1 MTEMYLTRFE
11 EEMLAGEHGY
21 AAQKAMEIL
30 VALGKIY
37 GAERLIEIRSA
48 QISGVSYANL
58 GEEGL
63 EFLLKLAE
71 DGKVRVPTTLNP
83 CGMDLE
89 EWAEMGVPEDFADK
103 QLKVIEAYLKLGIE
117 PTLTCTPY
125 LAGNIPGLGDH
136 VAWSESSAVI
146 YANSVLGARTNREGG
161 PSALAAAI
169 AGRTPLYG
177 LHLDEN
183 RAPTMLIRAPRIS
196 SELEA
201 SALGYRVGRMLGS
214 GVPFFKGLGAVSRDQ
229 LKALGAGL
237 ASSGGIALFHVE
249 GITPEAH
256 RYSGMHAEEE
266 IEVTEKDLREEI
278 ELLSESLEDPDL
290 IFIGCP
296 HASIEELTE
305 LYLLLGGRR
314 IGRRLW
320 VFASR
325 AVKAQAEKIGLLEKL
340 EELGVKVYCDT
351 CPVVA
356 PLRRLGVK
364 TIITNSSKAAY
375 YLRNIHGVRV
385 QLKPLQELVED
396 AVR

>member
-1 MTEMYLTRFE
+1 MHLTRPE
-11 EEMLAGEHGY
+11 ERMLAGEYGY

-30 VALGKIY
+30 VTLGKIY
-37 GAERLIEIRSA
+37 GAERMIEIRSA
-48 QISGVSYANL
+48 QISGVSYSNL

-71 DGKVRVPTTLNP
+71 DGRVKVPTTLNP

-89 EWAEMGVPEDFADK
+89 EWREMGIPEDFAEK
-103 QLKVIEAYLKLGIE
+103 QLRVIETYRRLGVE

-125 LAGNIPGLGDH
+125 LAGNMPEFGDH

-146 YANSVLGARTNREGG
+146 YVNSVIGARTNREGG

-177 LHLDEN
+177 LHLDDA
-183 RAPTMLIRAPRIS
+183 RRPTIIVRAPRIS
-196 SELEA
+196 GELDA
-201 SALGYRVGRMLGS
+201 SALGYRVGRIIMS
-214 GVPFFKGLGAVSRDQ
+214 GVPLFTGLGAVSRDQ

-249 GITPEAH
+249 DATPEAH
-256 RYSGMHAEEE
+256 KYSREHVEDVIE
-266 IEVTEKDLREEI
+266 ITENDLREEV
-278 ELLSESLEDPDL
+278 EMLGEGFDDPDL
-290 IFIGCP
+290 IFVGCP

-305 LYLLLGGRR
+305 IYLLLGGRR
-314 IGRRLW
+314 VSRRFW

-325 AVKAQAEKIGLLEKL
+325 AVRAQAERIGLLAKL
-340 EELGVKVYCDT
+340 EGLDVRVYRDT
-351 CPVVA
+351 CPVVT
-356 PLRRLGVK
+356 PLKRLGFKNVL
-364 TIITNSSKAAY
+364 TNSMKAAY
-375 YLRNIHGVRV
+375 YLRNLHGVRV
-385 QLKPLQELVED
+385 RLKHLQGLVED

>member
-1 MTEMYLTRFE
+1 MYLTSLE
-11 EEMLAGEHGY
+11 ERMLAGEYGY

-37 GAERLIEIRSA
+37 DAERMIEIRSA
-48 QISGVSYANL
+48 QISGVSYSNL

-71 DGKVRVPTTLNP
+71 DGRVRVPTTLNP

-89 EWAEMGVPEDFADK
+89 EWREMSVPEDFAEK
-103 QLKVIEAYLKLGIE
+103 QLRVIEAYQRLGVE

-125 LAGNIPGLGDH
+125 LAGNMPGFGDH

-146 YANSVLGARTNREGG
+146 YVNSVIGARTNREGG

-177 LHLDEN
+177 LHLDEA
-183 RAPTMLIRAPRIS
+183 RRPTIIVRAPRIS
-196 SELEA
+196 GELDA
-201 SALGYRVGRMLGS
+201 SALGYHVGRIIMS
-214 GVPFFKGLGAVSRDQ
+214 GVPLFTGLGAVSRDQ

-256 RYSGMHAEEE
+256 RYSREHVEDV
-266 IEVTEKDLREEI
+266 IEVTESDLRDEVEMLD
-278 ELLSESLEDPDL
+278 EGFDDPDL

-305 LYLLLGGRR
+305 VYLLLGGRR
-314 IGRRLW
+314 VSRRFW
-320 VFASR
+320 IFASKTVR
-325 AVKAQAEKIGLLEKL
+325 AQAERMGLLAKL
-340 EELGVKVYCDT
+340 EELGVRVYCDT
-351 CPVVA
+351 CPIVA
-356 PLRRLGVK
+356 PLKRLGFKNVL
-364 TIITNSSKAAY
+364 TNSTKAAY
-375 YLRNIHGVRV
+375 YLRNLHDVRV
-385 QLKPLQELVED
+385 RLKPLQELVED
-396 AVR
+396 TVR